1 MEGWG
6 RSLHEQHLGN
16 VKEGVKHVTQTCIPV
31 IIVAIIYVAV
41 IMVVV
46 IKSSGTMR
54 DIKNQNI
61 MFVLISGILL
71 YAARYMLDPS
81 ALYAEHGLLS

>member
-46 IKSSGTMR
+46 I
-54 DIKNQNI
+54 
-61 MFVLISGILL
+61 
-71 YAARYMLDPS
+71 
-81 ALYAEHGLLS
+81 

>member
-46 IKSSGTMR
+46 MR

-71 YAARYMLDPS
+71 YAARYMLDRF